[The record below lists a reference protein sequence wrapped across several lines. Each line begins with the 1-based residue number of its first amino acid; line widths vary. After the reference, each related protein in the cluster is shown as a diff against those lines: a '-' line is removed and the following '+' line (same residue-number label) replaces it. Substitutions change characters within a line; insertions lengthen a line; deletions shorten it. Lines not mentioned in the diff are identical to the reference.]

1 MTEGSKP
8 VTIARDYD
16 NDAVVVEVNG
26 REQRFAP
33 RAARVMAQAI
43 EAGTHVP
50 EGLASGGTERLAE
63 EIRKA
68 ADDVEEGDGR

>member
-43 EAGTHVP
+43 EAGTHTP
-50 EGLASGGTERLAE
+50 GGIASGGAERLAE

-68 ADDVEEGDGR
+68 ADDVEEG